1 MVPGRVGGVTRR
13 ALQAGT
19 RGVDG
24 SRVTPA
30 LRRRAVLVGSAMVLG
45 IAGATAA
52 GHLLSVPPVVEPRP
66 VVTLVRDV
74 AIDLPHEVDGPRTD
88 DGCPAATFRS
98 PHPAMETTVGSAS
111 VAVPLPRLEAHVM
124 IVCLGRAAEIGDT
137 EELVRLRTS
146 APDDAQP
153 LSSAPVTVR
162 SAFGEAVRLD
172 TTFSSTGTVLLEWFT
187 DHDGWLMA
195 VGYLGPPP
203 DPEGVATVEA
213 MLTTWS
219 WS

>member
-1 MVPGRVGGVTRR
+1 MT
-13 ALQAGT
+13 L
-19 RGVDG
+19 
-24 SRVTPA
+24 A

-52 GHLLSVPPVVEPRP
+52 GHLLAAPPVDEPWP
-66 VVTLVRDV
+66 VVTLVRDT
-74 AIDLPHEVDGPRTD
+74 AIDLPHQVDGPRKD
-88 DGCPAATFRS
+88 DCPAATFRS
-98 PHPAMETTVGSAS
+98 PHPAMEDTVGSAS
-111 VAVPLPRLEAHVM
+111 VAVLLPRLDAHLL
-124 IVCLGRAAEIGDT
+124 IVCIGRTADIGDT
-137 EELVRLRTS
+137 EELVRSRTS
-146 APDDAQP
+146 APDDAMP

-172 TTFSSTGTVLLEWFT
+172 TSFSSTGTVLLEWFT

-203 DPEGVATVEA
+203 DAEGVATIEA